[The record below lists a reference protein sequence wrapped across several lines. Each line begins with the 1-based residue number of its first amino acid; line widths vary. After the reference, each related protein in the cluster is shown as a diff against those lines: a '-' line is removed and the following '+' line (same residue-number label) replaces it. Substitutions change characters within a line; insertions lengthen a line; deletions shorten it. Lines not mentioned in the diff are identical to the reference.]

1 MNNEEE
7 AVAYR
12 ALMLRFA
19 KEIDDVGVTENMR
32 KLIEGLCQSA
42 PNRAYVSAEETT
54 DRFVYRHDGYMIEA
68 KRTVSVIVKKCK

>member
-1 MNNEEE
+1 MEMNDE
-7 AVAYR
+7 AYR

-19 KEIDDVGVTENMR
+19 LELDEIGVTENMR

-42 PNRAYVSAEETT
+42 PNRIAASAEETT

-68 KRTVSVIVKKCK
+68 KCTVTVVVKTCK